1 MQRSLIGFIELL
13 MTSVIWG
20 VTYTVLKIAL
30 EYMNSFEVAFLRF
43 FVASIFF
50 IPIIFLKKEK
60 YNFRE
65 ILILIV
71 LGGTGVFLY
80 QTLFIMG
87 ESGVSAGASSFIVS
101 TEPIFIYI
109 LSLAMRDEKLGIP
122 PILGIILSTVGLII
136 LIQPSDIGSGKMF
149 YVILIILAAISWAI
163 YTIAGKSVL
172 SRHDSLHVTS
182 LSSIIGTA
190 FLFPLAGFSSLVALV
205 HGETYSILSILF
217 LGIGATFLGYLLW
230 FDGLKYVKPSIAGI
244 TLYITPFITVFS
256 AAIMIGEPLSP
267 MLLVGGALII
277 SGIAISNIGGIK
289 G

>member
-267 MLLVGGALII
+267 MLLFGGALII